1 MLTNL
6 RRAGTVLDWVFMG
19 ISLAL
24 LAVIIISS
32 FIQVFTRYVMGSA
45 VTGTEELGRY
55 CFIWMS
61 MLGGSICVGKWLH
74 PSISI
79 LTDKLQGDVKRWLD
93 LFLCALIIVVAA
105 VLVAK
110 GINMVQV
117 TTRQLSSVMRIPM
130 SYVYLSVPLG
140 GFGMGY
146 HALVRIVASL
156 RRPAGE
162 GEQ

>member
-1 MLTNL
+1 
-6 RRAGTVLDWVFMG
+6 MG
-19 ISLAL
+19 ISLTL
-24 LAVIIISS
+24 LAVIIVSS

-79 LTDKLQGDVKRWLD
+79 LTDKLQGNVKRWFD
-93 LFLCALIIVVAA
+93 LILCALIIVVAA

-110 GINMVQV
+110 GMNMVQV

-146 HALVRIVASL
+146 HALVRICATLWRTV
-156 RRPAGE
+156 GE
-162 GEQ
+162 GGQ